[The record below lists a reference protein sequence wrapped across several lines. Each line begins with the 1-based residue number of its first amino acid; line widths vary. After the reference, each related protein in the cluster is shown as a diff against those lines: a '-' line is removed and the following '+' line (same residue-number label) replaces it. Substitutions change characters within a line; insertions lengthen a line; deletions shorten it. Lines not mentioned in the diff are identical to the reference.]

1 MIIYQK
7 FTEMF
12 EEKNIFY
19 NVGPF
24 KIPYS
29 LLTLITI
36 LLICKLRTLKNSSE
50 NLRGFFLTFSSC
62 HS

>member
-7 FTEMF
+7 FTEVF

-24 KIPYS
+24 KIHYS

-36 LLICKLRTLKNSSE
+36 LSICKLQTLKYSSE
-50 NLRGFFLTFSSC
+50 NFFLIFSSC
-62 HS
+62 HSLL